1 MRAGRVLSSTLLGTL
16 LGALLLAGAA
26 RAELIELGWSDAGR
40 FERKLSVAPGKFA
53 EVCGPL
59 KAGQKVD
66 WAYQSDA
73 PLNFNIH
80 YHLGKEVR
88 YPARVEQSA
97 QEQGSLAVESAQDYC
112 WMWSN
117 KSKQALQLNLQLG
130 LTP

>member
-1 MRAGRVLSSTLLGTL
+1 VRAGQLL
-16 LGALLLAGAA
+16 LGAALLLGASLA
-26 RAELIELGWSDAGR
+26 RAELVEINWSDAGY
-40 FERKLSVAPGKFA
+40 FERQLSVAPGKFA

-66 WAYQSDA
+66 WNYQSDA

-97 QEQGSLAVESAQDYC
+97 QEQGSLAVDSAQDYC

-117 KSKQALQLNLQLG
+117 KSKQAVKLSIG
-130 LTP
+130 LSRQ